1 MHQFSH
7 FEKNA
12 ENLRTDHKTMKLNF
26 LRGKLGSCL
35 GGFLRSAAGGVAVQ
49 FAMVSPV
56 LLGASGLAID
66 YGTHSLKVIEL
77 QSIADTAALGG
88 AGELAISGSSDSAI
102 NSVVTSY
109 ISAKYEGS
117 GSKIASKTVIDRK
130 AATLRVVLE
139 ETWAPVFAAFLNADV
154 TPIRVDATASL
165 VGGDNICVLALDGSN
180 PLAIHMDKYAKLK
193 ANGCGVYS
201 NSTSTQAIRLDM
213 NSSMMAS
220 SICSAGGY
228 MARTTAVNPVPTTDC
243 PPADDPLAKR
253 PEPSIG
259 SCDKTN
265 FAISSGTKILDPG
278 VYCGGIKISKTASV
292 VFNPGTYIIQDGDF
306 VVSDTAK
313 VEGEH
318 VGFYLAGDKSPI
330 NFTGD
335 AAVKLTG
342 ALDGELAGLLF
353 FEDRSAD
360 LDRKHHIQ
368 STKAAVL
375 TGTIYLSRGKLLIDP
390 NSPVAGNSAYT
401 AIIAHKLELNE
412 GPELI
417 LNSDYD
423 ATSVPVPE
431 GIRSNAQ
438 IVLTE

>member
-1 MHQFSH
+1 
-7 FEKNA
+7 
-12 ENLRTDHKTMKLNF
+12 MKLHF
-26 LRGKLGSCL
+26 LRGRLGNCL
-35 GGFLRSAAGGVAVQ
+35 ARFLRSAAGGVAVQ
-49 FAMVSPV
+49 FAIVSPV
-56 LLGASGLAID
+56 LLGVSGLAID
-66 YGTHSLKVIEL
+66 YGTHSLKRIEL

-109 ISAKYEGS
+109 VSAKYDGTGS
-117 GSKIASKTVIDRK
+117 TVASQTVIDRK

-139 ETWAPVFAAFLNADV
+139 ETWTPVFAEFLNADV

-180 PLAIHMDKYAKLK
+180 PLAIHMDKYAKLT

-201 NSTSTQAIRLDM
+201 NSTSKQGIRLDS
-213 NSSMMAS
+213 NSSMKAS

-228 MARTTAVNPVPTTDC
+228 MAKTTAVNPIPATDC
-243 PPADDPLAKR
+243 PPADDPLAGR
-253 PEPSIG
+253 PEPSID

-265 FAISSGTKILDPG
+265 FSISSGTKTLDPG
-278 VYCGGIKISKTASV
+278 TYCGGIEISNTASV
-292 VFNPGTYIIQDGDF
+292 VFNPGTYIIKDGNF

-313 VEGEH
+313 VEGAN
-318 VGFYLAGDKSPI
+318 VGFYLAGDKSLI

-335 AAVKLTG
+335 AVVKLTG
-342 ALDGELAGLLF
+342 ALEGELAGLLF
-353 FEDRSAD
+353 FEDRTAT
-360 LDRKHHIQ
+360 LDRRHHIQ

-390 NSPVAGNSAYT
+390 NSPVAENSAYT
-401 AIIAHKLELNE
+401 AIIVRKLELNE

-417 LNSDYD
+417 LNSNYD
-423 ATSVPVPE
+423 STSVPVPE
-431 GIRSNAQ
+431 GIRANAQ

>member
-1 MHQFSH
+1 M
-7 FEKNA
+7 N
-12 ENLRTDHKTMKLNF
+12 KTKKLHF

-35 GGFLRSAAGGVAVQ
+35 GRFLRSAAGSIAVQ
-49 FAMVSPV
+49 FAIVSPV

-66 YGTHSLKVIEL
+66 FGTHSLKTIEL
-77 QSIADTAALGG
+77 QSIADTAALSG
-88 AGELAISGSSDSAI
+88 AAELAISGSSDSAI

-109 ISAKYEGS
+109 ISAKYDGTNS
-117 GSKIASKTVIDRK
+117 TVASRTVIDRK
-130 AATLRVVLE
+130 AASLRVVLE
-139 ETWAPVFAAFLNADV
+139 ETWTPVFAELLGADV

-180 PLAIHMDKYAKLK
+180 PLAIHMDKYARLK

-201 NSTSTQAIRLDM
+201 NSTSTQAIRLDQ
-213 NSSMMAS
+213 NSSMTAT

-228 MARTTAVNPVPTTDC
+228 MAKTTAVNPVPTTDC
-243 PPADDPLAKR
+243 PPADDPLAAR

-265 FAISSGTKILDPG
+265 FAISSGTKTLDPG
-278 VYCGGIKISKTASV
+278 TYCGGIKISNTASV
-292 VFNPGTYIIQDGDF
+292 VFNPGTYVIQYGEF
-306 VVSDTAK
+306 VVSDTATVK
-313 VEGEH
+313 GEY
-318 VGFYLAGDKSPI
+318 VGFYLAGKNSLI

-335 AAVKLTG
+335 ASVTLSG
-342 ALDGELAGLLF
+342 ASVGEMAGLLF
-353 FEDRSAD
+353 FEARTAT
-360 LDRKHHIQ
+360 LDRRHHIQ
-368 STKAAVL
+368 STKATVL

-390 NSPVAGNSAYT
+390 NSPVAENSAYT
-401 AIIAHKLELNE
+401 AIIVRKLELNE

-431 GIRSNAQ
+431 GIRANAQ